1 VSASFVHLH
10 CHSEYSI
17 LDGACRIK
25 ELVKRAAELEM
36 PAVTVTDHG
45 SMAGTIEL
53 YKAAQKTGVK
63 PIVGCEVYVV
73 EDRFQREQGRE
84 RSWAHLTLLARDTE
98 GYHNLVK
105 LVTSGYLDGYHY
117 KPRVDFDLMGRY
129 AKGLIALSGCL
140 SGRVC
145 NALLNGNEEKAR
157 AELDRLVQIY
167 GRENVYLELQDAGIA
182 AHRAVN
188 PGLIRL
194 ADETGIPLVGTGD
207 VHYLRAED
215 ADPHEA
221 LLCIQ
226 TGDELANPKRFRFEN
241 KSFYFKT
248 PEEMARDFA
257 PYGRELLRPTLEIAE
272 RCNVEIDLGQI
283 RLPRFDLPEGQDAL
297 THLTALCERG
307 LAERYGTVD
316 ESLRARL
323 TFELQTIRE
332 MGFADYFLIV
342 WDFVDFAKRNGIGV
356 GPGRGSAAGSLVAYC
371 LRITD
376 VDPIRYELLFERFLN
391 PGRKSMPDI
400 DIDFSVEGRERV
412 LNYVVAK
419 YGRERVAQIITFGKL
434 AAKAATRDTGRVLGL
449 PFGTVDRIAKMIPE
463 GVKVGFD
470 DCMRPGQELQAA
482 YLDPTPIGHDH
493 EGKPV
498 TVRQLIDMARPLEGL
513 VRQDSI
519 HAAAVVIGDRDL
531 SEYLPLQRKGADEAI
546 VTQYPMGDV
555 EALGLLKM
563 DFLGLRNL
571 DVIDEAVR
579 LVRASR
585 GVEIHIDSLPL
596 DDEPTYE
603 MLRRGDATGI
613 FQFESAGMRDA
624 LRQVKPTEFE
634 DLVALVALYRP
645 GPMQNI
651 PVYARRKN
659 GQEPVT
665 YTDPRLSEVLHRTYG
680 VCVSQDALVADAR
693 TGERVRIGDL
703 ADGRDFV
710 VQGIDDDWAEA
721 TGRVTR
727 FIDSGE
733 RDVLEL
739 RTRSGSTLRLTA
751 DHLVLTESGWT
762 PAGDL
767 RAGDF
772 VGSPRYLAG
781 PDDYLRPPADV
792 RRARILGA
800 SVTAVRSEPEVV
812 PERVFMLGADGVA
825 EFLATLWDCDG
836 HVEPGSASL
845 KTTSRS
851 FARDVRDLLL
861 RLGLR
866 ASVDRSPDESAG
878 VSPYAYH
885 VTVFDTRR
893 FAELVQHRMVTAK
906 REVGCHG
913 RRFGI
918 DHQHLERRG
927 RAIPRIAA
935 STASRVAEAVAL
947 PTTDRL
953 LNVAWDEVVAIDPAG
968 RERVCDITVE
978 GIHSFVADGV
988 VVHNCLYQEQSMQ
1001 IAKLLGGFSPAEADD
1016 LRKAI
1021 GKKDAVLMASL
1032 KPKFI
1037 EGCAHNGVDAAAAD
1051 NLWSENERSADYS
1064 FNKSHAACYALISY
1078 RTAYLKANY
1087 PAEYMAAL
1095 ISSVMDTK
1103 DKVPFY
1109 VAECTEMGIEVLP
1122 PDVSTS
1128 QRDFA
1133 VVEGRIRFGL
1143 SAVKNVGET
1152 AVRSI
1157 IDARNEGGSFV
1168 SIFDFCERVDMQAV
1182 STRVLESLI
1191 RAGAFDTTGAPRKG
1205 LLEVVEGAV
1214 SMGRK
1219 SQADRLAGQGSI
1231 FDLDPIDV
1239 SPVRQSYPVI
1249 PDIEFDRRDLLIA
1262 ERDTLGLYVSS
1273 HPLAD
1278 VRDQLRRKVDCG
1290 LREIAARRE
1299 GERVTIGGLVSSV
1312 RQLITKKGDTMA
1324 FVVLEDLTGSTE
1336 VTVFARTYAASRDL
1350 LVPDRI
1356 IVIRG
1361 RADGRGGGEMKLVAD
1376 EVLPFDAVPETG
1388 VVCLAIDARRVA
1400 RTAIDDLKSL
1410 VREFPGDHVVVVD
1423 LATSRGLKRLRLG
1436 PGYKV
1441 RPESAFFA
1449 EVRARLG
1456 EVTLA

>member
-1 VSASFVHLH
+1 MLLVPAPFVHLH

-84 RSWAHLTLLARDTE
+84 RSWAHLTLLARDNE

-129 AKGLIALSGCL
+129 AKGLIALTGCL

-145 NALLNGNEEKAR
+145 NALLKGNEERAR

-194 ADETGIPLVGTGD
+194 ADETGLPLVGTGD

-248 PEEMARDFA
+248 PAEMARDFA
-257 PYGRELLRPTLEIAE
+257 PYERELLRPTLEIAE

-283 RLPRFDLPEGQDAL
+283 RLPSFDLPDGQDAL
-297 THLTALCERG
+297 EHLTALCERG
-307 LAERYGTVD
+307 LVERYGTID
-316 ESLRARL
+316 ESLRLRL
-323 TFELQTIRE
+323 AFELQTIRE

-400 DIDFSVEGRERV
+400 DIDFSVDGRERV
-412 LNYVVAK
+412 LNYVVEK
-419 YGRERVAQIITFGKL
+419 YGRTRVAQIITFGKL

-449 PFGTVDRIAKMIPE
+449 PFGTVDRVAKMIPE

-470 DCMRPGQELQAA
+470 DCMKPGQELQAA
-482 YLDPTPIGHDH
+482 YDDPTPIGHDH

-498 TVRQLIDMARPLEGL
+498 TVRQLVDMARPLEGL

-531 SEYLPLQRKGADEAI
+531 SDYLPLQRKGADEAI

-579 LVRASR
+579 LVRASN
-585 GVEIHIDSLPL
+585 GVDLHIDTLPL
-596 DDEPTYE
+596 DDEPTYA

-665 YTDPRLSEVLHRTYG
+665 YTDPRLE
-680 VCVSQDALVADAR
+680 
-693 TGERVRIGDL
+693 
-703 ADGRDFV
+703 
-710 VQGIDDDWAEA
+710 
-721 TGRVTR
+721 
-727 FIDSGE
+727 
-733 RDVLEL
+733 
-739 RTRSGSTLRLTA
+739 
-751 DHLVLTESGWT
+751 
-762 PAGDL
+762 P
-767 RAGDF
+767 
-772 VGSPRYLAG
+772 
-781 PDDYLRPPADV
+781 
-792 RRARILGA
+792 ILGT
-800 SVTAVRSEPEVV
+800 S
-812 PERVFMLGADGVA
+812 MGVY
-825 EFLATLWDCDG
+825 
-836 HVEPGSASL
+836 V
-845 KTTSRS
+845 
-851 FARDVRDLLL
+851 
-861 RLGLR
+861 
-866 ASVDRSPDESAG
+866 
-878 VSPYAYH
+878 
-885 VTVFDTRR
+885 
-893 FAELVQHRMVTAK
+893 
-906 REVGCHG
+906 
-913 RRFGI
+913 
-918 DHQHLERRG
+918 
-927 RAIPRIAA
+927 
-935 STASRVAEAVAL
+935 
-947 PTTDRL
+947 
-953 LNVAWDEVVAIDPAG
+953 
-968 RERVCDITVE
+968 
-978 GIHSFVADGV
+978 
-988 VVHNCLYQEQSMQ
+988 YQEQAMQ
-1001 IAKLLGGFSPAEADD
+1001 IAKDLAGFTPSEADD

-1021 GKKDAVLMASL
+1021 SKKNADLMASL
-1032 KPKFI
+1032 KPKFVG
-1037 EGCAHNGVDAAAAD
+1037 GCAANGVAAGVAEA
-1051 NLWSENERSADYS
+1051 LWGENERSAEYS

-1078 RTAYLKANY
+1078 RTAYLKANH

-1133 VVEGRIRFGL
+1133 VVDGRIRFGL

-1157 IDARNEGGSFV
+1157 IEARNEGGSFV
-1168 SIFDFCERVDMQAV
+1168 SLYDFCERVDMQAV
-1182 STRVLESLI
+1182 STRVLESLV
-1191 RAGAFDTTGAPRKG
+1191 RAGAFDSTGSPRKG
-1205 LLEVVEGAV
+1205 LLEVAEVAV
-1214 SMGRK
+1214 AMGRK

-1231 FDLDPIDV
+1231 FDLEPVDV
-1239 SPVRQSYPVI
+1239 APVRQTYPAI
-1249 PDIEFDRRDLLIA
+1249 PDVEFDRRDLLIA
-1262 ERDTLGLYVSS
+1262 ERETLGLYVSS

-1278 VRDQLRRKVDCG
+1278 VREQLRRKVDCG
-1290 LREIAARRE
+1290 LREVAARRE

-1350 LVPDRI
+1350 LVADRI
-1356 IVIRG
+1356 IMIRG

-1388 VVCLAIDARRVA
+1388 IVCLAIDARRVA
-1400 RTAIDDLKSL
+1400 RTAIDDLKAL
-1410 VREFPGDHVVVVD
+1410 VREFPGDHAVVVD
-1423 LATSRGLKRLRLG
+1423 LATSRGMKRLRLG
-1436 PGYKV
+1436 ASYRV

-1449 EVRARLG
+1449 VVRARLG